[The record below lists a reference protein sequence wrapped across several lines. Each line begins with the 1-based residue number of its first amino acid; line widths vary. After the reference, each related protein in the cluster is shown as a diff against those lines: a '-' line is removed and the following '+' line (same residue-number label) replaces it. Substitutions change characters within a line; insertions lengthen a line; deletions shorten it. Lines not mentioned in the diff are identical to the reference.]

1 MTQALFEVQTF
12 DGHGWVTRHRGAD
25 VGAAGE
31 AARRVLPDAKRQAVR
46 IVKQTYQPAEQRLD
60 NQVVFSLGKPRGRS
74 IGRVAGVAAALA
86 LSAAAIVGAT
96 LVPGLATDTL
106 VELAHVVRDEGPV
119 RDEAP
124 VHDEAP
130 ISHLEQAALEPA
142 AGAVPAGFDCRRE
155 AANGLIRATNL
166 GAERD
171 RLYQLCG
178 PAIQG
183 DAAAQLELADRL
195 AAGTGTAPDPAQAVV
210 WLQEAARAGHTEA
223 YLPLADL
230 LTRVDPERAN
240 SWYHRAATGGDTA
253 AALTLAQRYRDGDGV
268 DADPRIALSYELMA
282 ADAGDVP
289 AMLRVAQAFNSGEGT
304 DPNPEAAQR
313 WLERAASAGGTSDL
327 AALDDQPALHWVSP
341 ADADGDASAPEATWN
356 PPVLS
361 GVAQLLPVPPL
372 HLDIDQDAQEA
383 YSAFAAA
390 SPMPMSV

>member
-46 IVKQTYQPAEQRLD
+46 IVKQTYEPAEQRLD
-60 NQVVFSLGKPRGRS
+60 NQVVFSLGKPRGRG

-106 VELAHVVRDEGPV
+106 VELAQV

-124 VHDEAP
+124 VRDQAP
-130 ISHLEQAALEPA
+130 GRLLEQAALEPA
-142 AGAVPAGFDCRRE
+142 AGAVAAGFDCRRE

-178 PAIQG
+178 QAIQG
-183 DAAAQLELADRL
+183 DAAAQLDLADRL

-210 WLQEAARAGHTEA
+210 WLQEAARAGHTDA

-230 LTRVDPERAN
+230 LTQVDPERAN

-253 AALTLAQRYRDGDGV
+253 AALTLAQRYRDGIGV

-313 WLERAASAGGTSDL
+313 WLERAASTGGTSDL
-327 AALDDQPALHWVSP
+327 AALDVQPTLHWVSP
-341 ADADGDASAPEATWN
+341 AETDAAASAPEATWN
-356 PPVLS
+356 PPALS

-383 YSAFAAA
+383 YSAFAGP
-390 SPMPMSV
+390 SPMPVSV